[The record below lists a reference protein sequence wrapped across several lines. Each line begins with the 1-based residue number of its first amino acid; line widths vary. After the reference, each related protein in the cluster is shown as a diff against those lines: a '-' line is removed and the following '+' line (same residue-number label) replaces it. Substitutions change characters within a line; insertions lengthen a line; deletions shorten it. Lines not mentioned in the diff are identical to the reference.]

1 MSTNFDPGPPPSWA
15 DLFSEAPLGFYQQRP
30 KQFRFEFGP
39 VYYRGRLDGTARV
52 LVVGQDPSTDE
63 ILAQRTLVGDA
74 GQRVQGL
81 LRKLGL
87 ASSYLM
93 LNTFLYGIHG
103 QFTKPMAT
111 LSASDPVLAYRNRLF
126 DHAGATNALA
136 AVIAFGNGAAHA
148 VDHWPGAQ
156 TLPIFRLLHPS
167 ARAGA
172 TDSWNSQLP
181 AMLAAIQ
188 PDPGAA
194 TDTTPY
200 AAEFV
205 NADSMDVP
213 RQDLPFGI
221 PAWHGIGSST
231 HSKRSGPLTIC
242 WSAPPQGA

>member
-126 DHAGATNALA
+126 DHAGNKCSGCRYRLWEWCRPCGRSLAGSPNAADFPASASLGTRRGHRQLEFTVA
-136 AVIAFGNGAAHA
+136 GHA
-148 VDHWPGAQ
+148 RRH
-156 TLPIFRLLHPS
+156 
-167 ARAGA
+167 
-172 TDSWNSQLP
+172 
-181 AMLAAIQ
+181 
-188 PDPGAA
+188 
-194 TDTTPY
+194 TT
-200 AAEFV
+200 
-205 NADSMDVP
+205 
-213 RQDLPFGI
+213 
-221 PAWHGIGSST
+221 
-231 HSKRSGPLTIC
+231 
-242 WSAPPQGA
+242 